1 MVAPT
6 LSDRLN
12 ALPAL
17 GIKVVDPNKIV
28 ESEIERRMVGILNSL
43 PGYTRRPV
51 FLTATD
57 WQVVQQSLHD
67 NPFVFKNENLL
78 VFMQL
83 PVLSFRADFMI
94 VARRY
99 SGSRYARHFA
109 SFFIE
114 CDGKE
119 FHSGVEQIRADV
131 CRNADIER
139 ITFCHVMHFSGAEI
153 MFCPSLLST
162 VIRIYIDALLADG
175 GSEAVKKLREQV
187 QYQTMFRGIR
197 TSYNSKHGEEILEE
211 LLAMRAEMQR
221 QLNDEKAADI
231 EDE

>member
-1 MVAPT
+1 MIAPT

-17 GIKVVDPNKIV
+17 GIKVVDPYKIV

-43 PGYTRRPV
+43 PGYTHRPV

-57 WQVVQQSLHD
+57 WKVVQQSLHD
-67 NPFVFKNENLL
+67 SPFIFENENLL

-119 FHSGVEQIRADV
+119 FHSGMEQLNADV
-131 CRNADIER
+131 CRNADIEC
-139 ITFCHVMHFSGAEI
+139 ITACHVMHFSGAEI

-162 VIRIYIDALLADG
+162 VILIYIDALLAD
-175 GSEAVKKLREQV
+175 SRNEAVKKLREQV
-187 QYQTMFRGIR
+187 QYKTMFCGVR
-197 TSYNSKHGEEILEE
+197 TSYNSKRGEEVLEE
-211 LLAMRAEMQR
+211 LLAMRAGMQR
-221 QLNDEKAADI
+221 QLNDEKAVDC